1 VVFHPFFVCGENMKY
16 KVVMTTLFIDGKKYR
31 RGDVVELSDKSAI
44 AQGTRVE
51 PVVEPVKRR
60 GRPKKV
66 EINED

>member
-1 VVFHPFFVCGENMKY
+1 MKY

-31 RGDVVELSDKSAI
+31 RGDVVELSDREAI

-51 PVVEPVKRR
+51 PVMEPAKKR

-66 EINED
+66 EADED

>member
-1 VVFHPFFVCGENMKY
+1 MKY

-31 RGDVVELSDKSAI
+31 RGDVVELSDKEAI
-44 AQGTRVE
+44 AQGTRIE